1 MKGHTVEKF
10 AAPLMG
16 FMPRYDKSQGVQHIL
31 MKVETHNH
39 PTAISPF
46 PGAAT
51 GAGGEI
57 RDEGATGRGAKPKAG
72 LTGFSVSKLWG
83 SSLGQPAHMASALS
97 IMTEGP
103 LGGAAFNNEFG
114 RPNLLGYFREYE
126 QVVDGVQ
133 RGYHKPIMIAGG
145 LGVVQRELTRK
156 IEFPPGTLLIQLGG
170 PGMRIGMGGG
180 AASSLA
186 SGSNSVAL
194 DFDSVQRGNP
204 EIQRR
209 AQEVINHC
217 NALGAMTPILAI
229 HDVGA
234 GGLSNA
240 FPELVNDAG
249 RGARF
254 DLRKVHL
261 DESGMSAREIWSNE
275 SQERYVLA
283 IDPES
288 LPQFVFFCER
298 ERCPFSVVGKALAKP
313 QLVVKDGTSTSPVD
327 MPLEVLLGKPPKM
340 HRDVVRVQR
349 SSPPLNLTDVRLQ
362 DAVIQVLAHPT
373 VASKRFLVTIGDR
386 TVGGLSHRDPMVG
399 PWQVPVA
406 DCAITLA
413 DFKGCA
419 GEAMSMGERTPI
431 AALNPAASGRM
442 AVAEAITNLLAAPFQ
457 MDKVKLSA
465 NWMAACGE
473 VGEDAALY
481 DTVKAVGLELCPALG
496 ISIPVGKDS
505 LSMRTRWSEEGAQRQ
520 VTSPVSLIVT
530 AFVALD
536 DVRGNLTPQLNASQD
551 SSLVLIDLGRG
562 QKRMGAS
569 MLAQILNQGGGDTP
583 DLDDSQDLLH
593 LVNAITD
600 LRQQGLLLA
609 YHDKSDGGLWATVCE
624 MAFAGRVGVD
634 LNIDLLVTEGDG
646 MSDSRADHGDSK
658 NWAQQVGARREEL
671 SLKAL
676 FNEELGVVVQVATA
690 QRDKV
695 MQVLRQHGLSAHSHV
710 IGKTRSST
718 APVVSV
724 WRDAKEIFSADLY
737 DLQQVWDSVSWK
749 IARERD
755 NPTTADQE
763 HAAAGDPSDP
773 GLHLHLPPGWS
784 NTPSAPFVHKA
795 RPRVAVLREQGVNS
809 HVEMAYA
816 FTEAGFE
823 AYDVHM
829 TDLQQGRAKLKDF
842 QGIVACGGFSYGDT
856 LGAGVGWARSITFQE
871 GLNAQFQAFFQRSDT
886 FGLGVCNGCQMFAE
900 LADIIPGAQ
909 HWPRFTH
916 NQSERF
922 EARLSMVE
930 VLESPSLFFKGMAG
944 LRAPIAVAHGEGFA
958 NFAKRGEASQA
969 LAAMRFVDN
978 HGQPTEA
985 YPLNPN
991 GSLGGLTAV
1000 TTADGRFTAMMPH
1013 PERVFRT
1020 LQFSH
1025 SPFVTSESNSGFSPW
1040 MHLWRNARVWL
1051 N

>member
-1 MKGHTVEKF
+1 M
-10 AAPLMG
+10 
-16 FMPRYDKSQGVQHIL
+16 
-31 MKVETHNH
+31 
-39 PTAISPF
+39 
-46 PGAAT
+46 
-51 GAGGEI
+51 
-57 RDEGATGRGAKPKAG
+57 
-72 LTGFSVSKLWG
+72 
-83 SSLGQPAHMASALS
+83 
-97 IMTEGP
+97 
-103 LGGAAFNNEFG
+103 
-114 RPNLLGYFREYE
+114 
-126 QVVDGVQ
+126 
-133 RGYHKPIMIAGG
+133 
-145 LGVVQRELTRK
+145 
-156 IEFPPGTLLIQLGG
+156 
-170 PGMRIGMGGG
+170 
-180 AASSLA
+180 
-186 SGSNSVAL
+186 
-194 DFDSVQRGNP
+194 
-204 EIQRR
+204 
-209 AQEVINHC
+209 
-217 NALGAMTPILAI
+217 
-229 HDVGA
+229 
-234 GGLSNA
+234 
-240 FPELVNDAG
+240 
-249 RGARF
+249 
-254 DLRKVHL
+254 
-261 DESGMSAREIWSNE
+261 
-275 SQERYVLA
+275 
-283 IDPES
+283 
-288 LPQFVFFCER
+288 
-298 ERCPFSVVGKALAKP
+298 VGKASAKP
-313 QLVVKDGTSTSPVD
+313 QLVVKDGAYSTPVD

-340 HRDVVRVQR
+340 HREVVRVQR

-413 DFKGCA
+413 DFAGHA

-457 MDKVKLSA
+457 LDKVKLSA

-505 LSMRTRWSEEGAQRQ
+505 LSMRTRWSDAGQEQK

-536 DVRGNLTPQLNASQD
+536 DVRGNLTPQLQTGID
-551 SSLVLIDLGRG
+551 SSMVLIDLGRG

-583 DLDDSQDLLH
+583 DLDDAQDLLH
-593 LVNAITD
+593 LVHAIND

-646 MSDSRADHGDSK
+646 VSDSRADHGDSK

-671 SLKAL
+671 SLQAL
-676 FNEELGVVVQVATA
+676 FNEELGVVIQVATA

-710 IGKTRSST
+710 IGKTRSS
-718 APVVSV
+718 AMPVVSV
-724 WRDAKEIFSADLY
+724 WRDAKEVFSASLQ

-755 NPTTADQE
+755 NPLTADQE

-773 GLHLHLPPGWS
+773 GLHLHLPQGW
-784 NTPSAPFVHKA
+784 NHTAAAPFVHKA
-795 RPRVAVLREQGVNS
+795 KPRVAVLREQGVNS

-829 TDLQQGRAKLKDF
+829 TDLQQGRANLKDF
-842 QGIVACGGFSYGDT
+842 QGLVACGGFSYGDT
-856 LGAGVGWARSITFQE
+856 LGAGVGWARSILFHP
-871 GLNAQFQAFFQRSDT
+871 GLNAQFQAFFQRGDT

-900 LADIIPGAQ
+900 LASIIPGTEY
-909 HWPRFTH
+909 WPRFTH

-944 LRAPIAVAHGEGFA
+944 LRAPIAVAHGEGYA
-958 NFAKRGEASQA
+958 NFAKRGDAVQA

-978 HGQPTEA
+978 HGQATEA

-991 GSLGGLTAV
+991 GSPGGLTAV

-1013 PERVFRT
+1013 PERVFRP
-1020 LQFSH
+1020 LQFSY
-1025 SPFVTSESNSGFSPW
+1025 SPQGMSDASTEFSPW
-1040 MHLWRNARVWL
+1040 MQLWRNARVWV

>member
-1 MKGHTVEKF
+1 M
-10 AAPLMG
+10 
-16 FMPRYDKSQGVQHIL
+16 
-31 MKVETHNH
+31 
-39 PTAISPF
+39 
-46 PGAAT
+46 
-51 GAGGEI
+51 
-57 RDEGATGRGAKPKAG
+57 
-72 LTGFSVSKLWG
+72 
-83 SSLGQPAHMASALS
+83 
-97 IMTEGP
+97 
-103 LGGAAFNNEFG
+103 
-114 RPNLLGYFREYE
+114 
-126 QVVDGVQ
+126 
-133 RGYHKPIMIAGG
+133 
-145 LGVVQRELTRK
+145 
-156 IEFPPGTLLIQLGG
+156 
-170 PGMRIGMGGG
+170 
-180 AASSLA
+180 
-186 SGSNSVAL
+186 
-194 DFDSVQRGNP
+194 
-204 EIQRR
+204 
-209 AQEVINHC
+209 
-217 NALGAMTPILAI
+217 
-229 HDVGA
+229 
-234 GGLSNA
+234 
-240 FPELVNDAG
+240 
-249 RGARF
+249 
-254 DLRKVHL
+254 
-261 DESGMSAREIWSNE
+261 
-275 SQERYVLA
+275 
-283 IDPES
+283 
-288 LPQFVFFCER
+288 
-298 ERCPFSVVGKALAKP
+298 
-313 QLVVKDGTSTSPVD
+313 
-327 MPLEVLLGKPPKM
+327 
-340 HRDVVRVQR
+340 
-349 SSPPLNLTDVRLQ
+349 
-362 DAVIQVLAHPT
+362 
-373 VASKRFLVTIGDR
+373 
-386 TVGGLSHRDPMVG
+386 
-399 PWQVPVA
+399 
-406 DCAITLA
+406 
-413 DFKGCA
+413 
-419 GEAMSMGERTPI
+419 
-431 AALNPAASGRM
+431 
-442 AVAEAITNLLAAPFQ
+442 
-457 MDKVKLSA
+457 
-465 NWMAACGE
+465 
-473 VGEDAALY
+473 
-481 DTVKAVGLELCPALG
+481 
-496 ISIPVGKDS
+496 
-505 LSMRTRWSEEGAQRQ
+505 
-520 VTSPVSLIVT
+520 
-530 AFVALD
+530 
-536 DVRGNLTPQLNASQD
+536 
-551 SSLVLIDLGRG
+551 
-562 QKRMGAS
+562 
-569 MLAQILNQGGGDTP
+569 
-583 DLDDSQDLLH
+583 
-593 LVNAITD
+593 NAITD
-600 LRQQGLLLA
+600 LRQQALLLA

-773 GLHLHLPPGWS
+773 GLHQHLPPGWS
-784 NTPSAPFVHKA
+784 NTPSAPFVHTA

-958 NFAKRGEASQA
+958 NFAKRGEASLA

-985 YPLNPN
+985 YPFNPN

-1025 SPFVTSESNSGFSPW
+1025 YPNAISEMSSGFSPW
-1040 MHLWRNARVWL
+1040 MHLWRNARVCL